1 MKLSRRVVIRNIAV
15 GMAGYVLL
23 PSCSGNPGQSLLEA
37 SAKLGLNADDEAS
50 IAALCRII
58 LPLKAVGGEMENP
71 GLHPF
76 VLRMVA
82 DCQAPENRERYKKGL
97 RKFIEKV
104 ISKTGHSIEKS
115 KAADLFAIVTET
127 EALKDK
133 EDDLS
138 FFYRLTK
145 NLTMQGYTGSKFYLT
160 QVRPYVL
167 VPGKYQGCVTR

>member
-23 PSCSGNPGQSLLEA
+23 PSCTGNGSQSLLEA
-37 SAKLGLNADDEAS
+37 SGKLGLDTDDEAS
-50 IAALCRII
+50 IAALCKII

-82 DCQAPENRERYKKGL
+82 DCQAPENQERYKKGL

-115 KAADLFAIVTET
+115 KTSELLMIVKEL
-127 EALKDK
+127 EAMKNK
-133 EDDLS
+133 EDDLT

-145 NLTMQGYTGSKFYLT
+145 NLTMQGYTASKFYLT

-167 VPGKYQGCVTR
+167 VPGKYQGCVSL